1 MAVLMFSSSM
11 EGMSVYFSRKRIS
24 WARMPL
30 AVMERICLAASRS
43 KSTSHSQDT
52 SAPSWALSLMAM
64 MRSFSVSSSKDHRQ
78 VLIEPGGGSWP
89 GSRTPDS
96 HR

>member
-64 MRSFSVSSSKDHRQ
+64 MRSFSVSSSKTTDRF
-78 VLIEPGGGSWP
+78 
-89 GSRTPDS
+89 
-96 HR
+96 